1 MNVSFLVISVLCLQ
15 YESYH
20 AFFSTGR
27 NKDNRTH
34 LNPIVVYYPLIADEV
49 RHFSYQSI

>member
-1 MNVSFLVISVLCLQ
+1 MNVSFLVISVIHLWCVSNHVSL
-15 YESYH
+15 
-20 AFFSTGR
+20 STGR

-34 LNPIVVYYPLIADEV
+34 FNPTVFYYPLIADEV